1 MAATRTASLP
11 DLPDDVLQ
19 LVFNLLCACD
29 RLALAG
35 VSTSWRKACAVDGMY
50 ITAAAAVL
58 SIATTPT
65 ECNKF
70 GHTRLGPL
78 GGIQRD
84 CRLVGEPFVPQA
96 SMASQ
101 RRMVLRCLRVVA
113 SLSKSYR
120 ALDLAA
126 PAPDSALAWA
136 DTLSP
141 FSPQHL
147 ARLLVRVRVRND
159 DGVSA
164 WEAPQEWGIRLDTS
178 WVDGADVHGVHVSGK
193 DTPDVL
199 FNLRAAFRVAF
210 LDVGNVITPF
220 GVTQCA
226 AIRAVLTNL
235 RRRARRV
242 LVVRELVRNYTGSDV
257 AVLPGPSGRRPYLIK
272 WISMAMGVE
281 NAPILKFLDSTR
293 TVNEAHVAALLGF
306 LAAIYNQ
313 AAIAWPK
320 QEQRRACS
328 HWAPVEQHV
337 VRVAVYAF
345 GFGDTGG
352 TIVAD
357 VAAHMACLGVAR
369 VCTSL
374 GRRREPVPL
383 RGRCGAPFLAGS
395 ISPSAWR

>member
-1 MAATRTASLP
+1 
-11 DLPDDVLQ
+11 
-19 LVFNLLCACD
+19 
-29 RLALAG
+29 
-35 VSTSWRKACAVDGMY
+35 
-50 ITAAAAVL
+50 
-58 SIATTPT
+58 
-65 ECNKF
+65 
-70 GHTRLGPL
+70 
-78 GGIQRD
+78 
-84 CRLVGEPFVPQA
+84 
-96 SMASQ
+96 MASQ
-101 RRMVLRCLRVVA
+101 GRLVLLCLRVVA

-126 PAPDSALAWA
+126 PAPYNALGWA
-136 DTLSP
+136 DTLSA
-141 FSPQHL
+141 FSPQQL
-147 ARLLVRVRVRND
+147 ARLLVRVRMSND
-159 DGVSA
+159 DGLSA
-164 WEAPQEWGIRLDTS
+164 WEARQVWGIRLDTS
-178 WVDGADVHGVHVSGK
+178 WVDGADVHGVNVSGE

-199 FNLRAAFRVAF
+199 FNLRAALRVAF
-210 LDVGNVITPF
+210 LDVGNVISPV

-226 AIRAVLTNL
+226 AMRAVLTNL

-242 LVVRELVRNYTGSDV
+242 LVVRRLVQNYTGSDV

-281 NAPILKFLDSTR
+281 NSPILKFLDGAP

-320 QEQRRACS
+320 LEQRRACS

-345 GFGDTGG
+345 AFGDTGG

-374 GRRREPVPL
+374 GRRRDPL
-383 RGRCGAPFLAGS
+383 PLHGRCGVPFLAGCS
-395 ISPSAWR
+395 SPSAWR